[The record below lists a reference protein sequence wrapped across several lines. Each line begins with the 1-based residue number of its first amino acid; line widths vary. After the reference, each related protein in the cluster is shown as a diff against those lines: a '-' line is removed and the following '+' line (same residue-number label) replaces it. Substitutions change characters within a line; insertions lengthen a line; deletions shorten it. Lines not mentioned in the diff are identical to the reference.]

1 MLTTPP
7 EEENTYFVDIDDGAE
22 TARLVNQARLLTE
35 NLGGLFPSKLDLS
48 HVYDILDLACGPG
61 AWALDV
67 AHASPDLRI
76 VGVDIDPTMVRY
88 AAAHARVEGLD
99 NVSFEQADILKP
111 LEFADASFDLVNARL
126 LQGFMPNAAWSRLLE
141 ECRRILRP
149 GGIIILTECET
160 PITNNPAFEKMAA
173 LANQAVKLAGI
184 SFSPDGRHT
193 GITPMLGPLVRAAG
207 FKNVENQAYAIDF
220 SAGTRAHNSVIED
233 MAVLA
238 ELLKPFLIKHQVST
252 REELDKLYNEITTT
266 VDAADFYGI
275 WFYLSVFGRKP

>member
-7 EEENTYFVDIDDGAE
+7 EKENTYFVDIEDGAE

-48 HVYDILDLACGPG
+48 NVYDILDLACGPG

-67 AHASPDLRI
+67 AHAYPNMRI

-88 AAAHARVEGLD
+88 AAAMARVEGLD
-99 NVSFEQADILKP
+99 NISFEQADILKP

-141 ECRRILRP
+141 ECRRILRH
-149 GGIIILTECET
+149 GGIIIFTECET

-252 REELDKLYNEITTT
+252 REELDKIYNEITTT